1 VLILTRADVE
11 RVLTMPMAIDGC
23 RRAYIAISQKQATV
37 PERHAVHVPEC
48 DGDMLV
54 MSGYLP
60 GFPSLGLKVVST
72 FTGNR
77 QFNLPSTQGVI
88 ILLDPKT
95 GTPEVVMDGSLITA
109 VRTGAGSGVATQL
122 LAREDADS
130 VAILGTGGM
139 AWDQLQAM
147 RAVRPVKRVCVWNR
161 TRDRAAEFAQRVA
174 AEHPELKVEV
184 TSTPDDAVSR
194 SLLVCAATAS
204 PEPVVRGA
212 ALQPGT
218 HVNLTGAHRPEW
230 REVDSAGVLRA
241 QVRSVDSLT
250 SGLKPGDFSMPIKA
264 GEIRMEQIAEIG
276 AIATD
281 PAKGRSTADAI
292 TLFKSVGLAA
302 QDLAV
307 AFQVRDAARAA
318 GLGIEVNL

>member
-1 VLILTRADVE
+1 MLILTRADVE
-11 RVLTMPMAIDGC
+11 RVLTMSMAIEGC
-23 RRAYIAISQKQATV
+23 RRAYIAVSQKQATV

-72 FTGNR
+72 FTQNR
-77 QFNLPSTQGVI
+77 KYNLPSTQGAI
-88 ILLDPKT
+88 ILLDPRT

-109 VRTGAGSGVATQL
+109 VRTGAGSGMATDL

-147 RAVRPVKRVCVWNR
+147 REVRPVRRVYVWNR
-161 TRDRAAEFAQRVA
+161 TPERAVEFADRVTRA
-174 AEHPELKVEV
+174 HPELAVQV
-184 TSTPDDAVSR
+184 TDTPDQAVKQ
-194 SLLVCAATAS
+194 SLLICAATAS

-230 REVDSAGVLRA
+230 REIDSAGVLRA
-241 QVRSVDSLT
+241 QVRSVDSIT

-264 GEIRMEQIAEIG
+264 GEIQLEQIAEIG

-281 PAKGRSTADAI
+281 PAKGRRSAEAI

-307 AFQVRDAARAA
+307 AVQVREAARAA
-318 GLGIEVNL
+318 SLGIEVNL

>member
-1 VLILTRADVE
+1 LLILTRADVE
-11 RVLTMPMAIDGC
+11 RVLTMSMAIEGC
-23 RRAYIAISQKQATV
+23 RRAYIAVSQKQATV

-77 QFNLPSTQGVI
+77 QYNLPSTQGAI
-88 ILLDPKT
+88 ILLDPRT
-95 GTPEVVMDGSLITA
+95 GTPQVLMDGSLITA
-109 VRTGAGSGVATQL
+109 VRTGAGSGMATQL

-130 VAILGTGGM
+130 LAILGTGGM
-139 AWDQLQAM
+139 AWDQFQAM
-147 RAVRPVKRVCVWNR
+147 RAVRPVKRVYVWNR
-161 TRDRAAEFAQRVA
+161 TRERAAEFAQRVA
-174 AEHPELKVEV
+174 AEHPEMAVEV
-184 TSTPDDAVSR
+184 TGTPDDAVAN

-204 PEPVVRGA
+204 PEPVVHGA
-212 ALQPGT
+212 AMRPGT

-230 REVDSAGVLRA
+230 REIDSAGVQRA
-241 QVRSVDSLT
+241 KVRSVDSLT
-250 SGLKPGDFSMPIKA
+250 SGLRPGDFSQPIQA

-281 PAKGRSTADAI
+281 PAKGRASADEI

-307 AFQVRDAARAA
+307 AFQVREAARAA
-318 GLGIEVNL
+318 GLGIEIEI

>member
-11 RVLTMPMAIDGC
+11 RVLTMPMAIEGC
-23 RRAYIAISQKQATV
+23 RRAYIAVAQKKATI

-77 QFNLPSTQGVI
+77 QFNLPSTQGAI
-88 ILLDPKT
+88 ILLDPRT
-95 GTPEVVMDGSLITA
+95 GTPEVLMDGSLITA
-109 VRTGAGSGVATQL
+109 VRTGAGSGMATAL

-147 RAVRPVKRVCVWNR
+147 RAVRPVRRVYVWNR
-161 TRDRAAEFAQRVA
+161 TRERAVEFADRVA
-174 AEHPELKVEV
+174 KAHPEIAVQV
-184 TSTPDDAVSR
+184 TGNPDDAVAN

-204 PEPVVRGA
+204 PEPVVRGS

-230 REVDSAGVLRA
+230 REIDSAGVLRA
-241 QVRSVDSLT
+241 QVRSVDSIT
-250 SGLKPGDFSMPIKA
+250 SGLRPGDFSMPIAA
-264 GEIRMEQIAEIG
+264 GEIQREQIAEIG

-281 PAKGRSTADAI
+281 PAKGRRTADAV

-307 AFQVRDAARAA
+307 AVQVREAARQA
-318 GLGIEVNL
+318 GLGIQVDL

>member
-1 VLILTRADVE
+1 MLILTRTDVE
-11 RVLTMPMAIDGC
+11 RVLTMSMAIEGC
-23 RRAYIAISQKQATV
+23 RRAYVAVSQKQATV

-77 QFNLPSTQGVI
+77 QFNLPSTQGAI
-88 ILLDPKT
+88 ILLDPRT
-95 GTPEVVMDGSLITA
+95 GTPEVLMDGSLITA
-109 VRTGAGSGVATQL
+109 VRTGAGSGMATAL

-139 AWDQLQAM
+139 AWDQFQAM
-147 RAVRPVKRVCVWNR
+147 RTVRPVRRAYVWNR
-161 TRDRAAEFAQRVA
+161 TRERAVEFADRLA
-174 AEHPELKVEV
+174 RAHPEVAVEV
-184 TSTPDDAVSR
+184 TDTPDDAVAN

-204 PEPVVRGA
+204 PEPVVHGA
-212 ALQPGT
+212 VLQQGA

-230 REVDSAGVLRA
+230 REIDSAGVLRA

-250 SGLKPGDFSMPIKA
+250 SGVRPGDYSMPIHA
-264 GEIRMEQIAEIG
+264 GEIRLEQIEEIG

-281 PAKGRSTADAI
+281 PGKGRRSADAI

-307 AFQVRDAARAA
+307 AVQVREAARAA
-318 GLGIEVNL
+318 GLGIEVDL